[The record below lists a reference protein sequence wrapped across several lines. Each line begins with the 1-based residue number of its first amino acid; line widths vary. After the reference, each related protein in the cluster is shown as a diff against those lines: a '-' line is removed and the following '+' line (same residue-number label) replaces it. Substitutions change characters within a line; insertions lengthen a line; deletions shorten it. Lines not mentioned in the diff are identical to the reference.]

1 MSLKKVKT
9 IGYDFFVDH
18 LLWAFDL
25 YDSNRNARLKGKRS
39 YSSKQDVYVDE
50 LHERLIK
57 TLCDQ
62 THDVSILV
70 NGLLDFSEVA
80 TSYVLS
86 KPVITSLGKER
97 LYQRYAKHILCPLL
111 VAYMDIFSEFHD
123 EAPVMRHLDA
133 LLSSTNEQGV
143 AHAARKMLLSLL
155 AAPECNPYREEL
167 TEFIRDIRP
176 DRTQR
181 RATIEQKIRL
191 AETTCSGI
199 KNLDERQ
206 KCLQPLARFQDAY
219 SACMAAIYFDIK
231 TGLGCHLAR
240 LHQISSMN
248 RTGFSDI
255 RVNSLSSSIV
265 KFIATQQSIGN
276 KLHREAKTHIDNL
289 WETAVKNTQKITSQ
303 YIRQNV
309 NTVFNLLENTVFSTG
324 KITDHK
330 KSDKFFLC
338 VKTEDKMRHLKPYAL
353 ILQVLYHVK
362 NEKLEEALALLES
375 DEACL
380 LDDITGSITYYAAVL
395 FLGLTIKTNPAKLK
409 NGNFSPLIQIIINT
423 QALYEDIQ
431 LDSAGILHME
441 FESIIFNTETHA
453 ILRSIKEYNRLVS
466 TNLST
471 PQSRDKLSINDTWNG
486 VELRL
491 KEISTKLIGIA
502 ESDRANVI
510 TSLLTKADKEKS
522 LITYLPNSTLYH
534 CVRELDSLLSYL
546 PISIESH
553 PHTLQLLGDIAYRE
567 TLLMAID
574 PAQHEKDKAHLPTY
588 AAG

>member
-240 LHQISSMN
+240 LHQITSMN
-248 RTGFSDI
+248 RVDFSDI

-265 KFIATQQSIGN
+265 KFIATQQHIGSE
-276 KLHREAKTHIDNL
+276 LHKEAKTHLDNL
-289 WETAVKNTQKITSQ
+289 WKVAVKNIPKITSL
-303 YIRQNV
+303 YIKQNV
-309 NTVFNLLENTVFSTG
+309 NTIFYLLGNAVFPTG
-324 KITDHK
+324 RITDYK
-330 KSDKFFLC
+330 KSEKFFLR
-338 VKTEDKMRHLKPYAL
+338 VATEEKMRHLKPYAL
-353 ILQVLYHVK
+353 MLQVSYHVK
-362 NEKLEEALALLES
+362 NEKLQEALALLES

-380 LDDITGSITYYAAVL
+380 LDEVTGLLPYYAAVL

-423 QALYEDIQ
+423 QALYDDIQ
-431 LDSAGILHME
+431 LDSAGLLHTE
-441 FESIIFNTETHA
+441 FESIISNTDTHA

-466 TNLST
+466 MNLST
-471 PQSRDKLSINDTWNG
+471 PKNCAHLSINDTWNS
-486 VELRL
+486 VEAYLE
-491 KEISTKLIGIA
+491 KISTKLIGVSEI
-502 ESDRANVI
+502 DRASVI
-510 TSLLTKADKEKS
+510 TSLLTKADKEKVC
-522 LITYLPNSTLYH
+522 ITYLPNSTLYH
-534 CVRELDSLLSYL
+534 CVRELDNLLSYL
-546 PISIESH
+546 PISIERH
-553 PHTLQLLGDIAYRE
+553 PHTQQLLEDIAYRK
-567 TLLMAID
+567 TLLMALD
-574 PAQHEKDKAHLPTY
+574 PAQYEKDTAHIQ
-588 AAG
+588 A